1 MTRRQIL
8 LCIGALAVIAAVAWW
23 SHKETRDADV
33 YYVHQY
39 VEESGDTTEV
49 RIPAYPRG
57 KTWFK
62 CPECGTRF
70 KDWDIEDNATV
81 FSMPMP
87 CPKCGTPSQAD
98 GPLGWIR
105 TLMEKVFK

>member
-8 LCIGALAVIAAVAWW
+8 LCIGAVAVIAAVAWW

-39 VEESGDTTEV
+39 VDECGDTTEV

-57 KTWFK
+57 KTWFR

-70 KDWDIEDNATV
+70 EDWDIEYMATTA
-81 FSMPMP
+81 SCPMP
-87 CPKCGTPSQAD
+87 CPHCGTPSPAMGLD
-98 GPLGWIR
+98 SW
-105 TLMEKVFK
+105 LMTHRHK